1 MRLVSVE
8 QRLLQ
13 GARHRP
19 RAERARPIGPEISIL
34 EETIFLN
41 DDLPLLGVSAIIGG
55 LDIIDRK
62 AGELPEVF
70 RHSNGRLN
78 RRGQIHQQ
86 PRRTID
92 NKPLQSI
99 GPVIALGVDL
109 AGADFAAVGF
119 AVNVDELVYIGGL
132 LVSDGGG
139 VAVDGHILSAQ
150 QARHLAGLIE
160 GALGVVGGPQRAF
173 VDLFVMRFTRLEFVR
188 RNIESDRPR
197 TQTQRIQ
204 MGIRTI
210 QSGLETAAGD
220 GYFLQRRHGAPVDH
234 GDARVLRIGI
244 FVWQQR
250 IAHHPVKIAALE

>member
-1 MRLVSVE
+1 MSVE

-150 QARHLAGLIE
+150 QAIHLAGLIE
-160 GALGVVGGPQRAF
+160 GALGVVRRPQRAF

-188 RNIESDRPR
+188 GNIEGNRPR
-197 TQTQRIQ
+197 TQPQRIQ
-204 MGIRTI
+204 MGIRAI
-210 QSGLETAAGD
+210 QRGLKTAAD
-220 GYFLQRRHGAPVDH
+220 DSDFLQGRHGAAVDH
-234 GDARVLRIGI
+234 GNARVLRIGI

>member
-41 DDLPLLGVSAIIGG
+41 DDLPLLGVSVFIGG
-55 LDIIDRK
+55 LDIINRK

-70 RHSNGRLN
+70 RHGNGRLD
-78 RRGQIHQQ
+78 RRGQIEQQ

-150 QARHLAGLIE
+150 QAIHLAGLIE
-160 GALGVVGGPQRAF
+160 GALGVVRRPQRAF

-188 RNIESDRPR
+188 GNIEGNRPR
-197 TQTQRIQ
+197 TQPQRIQ
-204 MGIRTI
+204 MGIRAI
-210 QSGLETAAGD
+210 QRGLKTAAD
-220 GYFLQRRHGAPVDH
+220 DSDFLQGRHGAAVDH
-234 GDARVLRIGI
+234 GNARVLRIGI